1 MAGIGNLDLWLLSL
15 EGKRERRA
23 WLESPFR
30 EVGAMFSPD
39 GRSIAYTSDESGRNE
54 VYVRPLAGPGK
65 IKISSDGGAE
75 PAWSPDGREIFYR
88 TADKLMAVPVQT
100 APELAAGEARPL
112 LTERYARSVE
122 YSPRNYDVSPDGK
135 RFLFIK
141 GGEVKETPI
150 TQLNLM
156 TNWFAELD
164 RAAAEKK

>member
-23 WLESPFR
+23 WLASPFR

-65 IKISSDGGAE
+65 IKISSDGGSE
-75 PAWSPDGREIFYR
+75 PAWSPNGREIFYR
-88 TADKLMAVPVQT
+88 SSDKLMAVPVQT
-100 APELAAGEARPL
+100 APELAAGEARPV
-112 LTERYARSVE
+112 LTERYARSVDD
-122 YSPRNYDVSPDGK
+122 SPRNYDVSADGH

-141 GGEVKETPI
+141 SGEVKEEPI
-150 TQLNLM
+150 RVLNLI
-156 TNWFAELD
+156 TDWYAELE
-164 RAAAEKK
+164 RAATKK